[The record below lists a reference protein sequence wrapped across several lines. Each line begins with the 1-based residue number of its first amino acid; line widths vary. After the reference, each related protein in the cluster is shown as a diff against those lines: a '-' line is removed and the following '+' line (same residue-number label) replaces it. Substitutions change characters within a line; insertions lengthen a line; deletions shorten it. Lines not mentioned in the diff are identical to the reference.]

1 MNLVILVTRI
11 VYGESNDS
19 RVHGDSGKY
28 GDFVDMAK
36 LVILIILMILMMLVS
51 FRILGILVKMVVLVL
66 LVNLV
71 VWHSFCLKLRDD
83 SVLVVKFWYGKLC
96 LFKIK
101 EMVAVGRWINSA
113 VTRNIYN
120 WKNV

>member
-1 MNLVILVTRI
+1 
-11 VYGESNDS
+11 
-19 RVHGDSGKY
+19 
-28 GDFVDMAK
+28 MAK
-36 LVILIILMILMMLVS
+36 LVILIILMNLTILVS

-66 LVNLV
+66 LVNMV

-101 EMVAVGRWINSA
+101 EMVGRWINSA
-113 VTRNIYN
+113 ASLVRLITVK
-120 WKNV
+120 KNKLRYKFMFSLF